1 MQELNLYNKY
11 RPKSLSDLI
20 GQETIKNQIRQIFT
34 QNKLLQSFIFY
45 GLHGTGK
52 TSVAR
57 IFSKAWN
64 CPKFSELGDV
74 CNECESCKL
83 IDQNRTT
90 DIYEIDAASNSGV
103 ENIRDVIHHTKYF
116 ALNLKKKVYII
127 DEAHNLSNSAW
138 NALLK
143 TIEEPSEY
151 VIFLFLTTNIQKI
164 PDTIISR
171 CHKYNFNYLSTDNLI
186 TLINTV
192 CKAES
197 REISS
202 EASERLANLAEG
214 SARECLSLLEQ
225 VFLNAPDTIEVSDIE
240 QVFSLSS
247 RKDTLHLASLIIS
260 GTLEESLKYL
270 ESLNHLNKNLFNYF
284 SELLSLFLDIF
295 IYKETSNDRLMRR
308 FSSQEIQGLLNFPV
322 LDGADI
328 LYEFLKKYSPSSGR
342 FEWYQLL
349 LFKLHELIK
358 DHVPSSPEVKKLES
372 KPIVEV
378 SSEIKEIK
386 ITTSPSPKKENRQ
399 FELKIPKIS
408 ISEDLEKKIF
418 YSFKNSSKSLSKE
431 NWTLHQKLVDGDK
444 LNSEF
449 KELFKRISKKCGL
462 FSTSKTV
469 LVVFDEDKDVTKFYD
484 FLKKDEIQETLKGA
498 FLKEYFWIAL
508 TSERFKHYHD
518 LFKTK
523 KEEEYLDHLIFDTS
537 KRSEVYKDVVKIL
550 ESD

>member
-1 MQELNLYNKY
+1 MPELNLYNKY

-64 CPKFSELGDV
+64 CPKFKELGDV

-103 ENIRDVIHHTKYF
+103 ENIRDVIHNTQYV

-143 TIEEPSEY
+143 TIEEPSGH

-171 CHKYNFNYLSTDNLI
+171 CHKYNFNYLSKEDLI
-186 TLINTV
+186 TLINKV
-192 CKAES
+192 CKAEAK
-197 REISS
+197 EISPD
-202 EASERLANLAEG
+202 ANERLANLAEG

-225 VFLNAPDTIEVSDIE
+225 VFLNSPDTIEVSDIE

-270 ESLNHLNKNLFNYF
+270 ENLNQLNKNLFNYF

-308 FSSQEIQGLLNFPV
+308 FSANEVQDLLNFPV
-322 LDGADI
+322 LDGSNI
-328 LYEFLKKYSPSSGR
+328 LYESLRKYSPSTWR
-342 FEWYQLL
+342 FEWAQLL
-349 LFKLHELIK
+349 LFKLYELIAGK
-358 DHVPSSPEVKKLES
+358 EPIPQEVKKVES
-372 KPIVEV
+372 KPVVEAPK
-378 SSEIKEIK
+378 EIREIK
-386 ITTSPSPKKENRQ
+386 IITPSSPKKENRQ
-399 FELKIPKIS
+399 FELKIPKIP

-418 YSFKNSSKSLSKE
+418 YSFKNASKRRSKE
-431 NWTLHQKLVDGDK
+431 NEVLYQKLIDGDK
-444 LNSEF
+444 LDSEF
-449 KELFKRISKKCGL
+449 KELFKRINKKVSL
-462 FSTSKTV
+462 YSTPRTV
-469 LVVFDEDKDVTKFYD
+469 LVAFDEDEDVTKFYD
-484 FLKKDEIQETLKGA
+484 FLKKEEIQETLTSA
-498 FLKEYFWIAL
+498 FLREYFWIAL
-508 TSERFKHYHD
+508 TSERFKHYFD
-518 LFKTK
+518 LSKTK

-537 KRSEVYKDVVKIL
+537 KRSALYKDIVKIL
-550 ESD
+550 ESE